1 MVTVA
6 KVMVYSVSNPLP
18 GFGPAVRARGRD
30 DGAVLTRTE
39 GGECVSLSHFLCA
52 ARHQTS
58 CGQVVASNPPRQQ
71 GRSRDGDD
79 SKSRFIRQRN
89 PGGYAREGIR

>member
-1 MVTVA
+1 MVTVTRM
-6 KVMVYSVSNPLP
+6 MVDSVSNPPP
-18 GFGPAVRARGRD
+18 GSGRAVRVRGRD

-39 GGECVSLSHFLCA
+39 GGDCVSLLIFCA